1 MPPSGLCPLIFGLRP
16 DQGHSPDKFLVALP
30 AGRSPASHR
39 AAKPERK
46 ASTVHSYRMPCLS
59 RRLCTKSRV
68 SRLDTVSTGSDSDL
82 VGDQHAI
89 FSDDLSLAS
98 LTRSL
103 SLPVLTVSTI
113 DF

>member
-46 ASTVHSYRMPCLS
+46 APNSFRTRCLAFQDFKTALHKKSGITLGYSQYRE
-59 RRLCTKSRV
+59 R
-68 SRLDTVSTGSDSDL
+68 
-82 VGDQHAI
+82 
-89 FSDDLSLAS
+89 
-98 LTRSL
+98 
-103 SLPVLTVSTI
+103 
-113 DF
+113 